1 MDEDFGD
8 RQDSKM
14 DNVKYFRHSFLRYI
28 TYETKS
34 PKLTI

>member
-1 MDEDFGD
+1 MDKDFGV
-8 RQDSKM
+8 RQGSKM
-14 DNVKYFRHSFLRYI
+14 DNVKYFRLSFLRYI

>member
-8 RQDSKM
+8 HQGSKM
-14 DNVKYFRHSFLRYI
+14 DNVKYFCLSFLRYI

>member
-8 RQDSKM
+8 HQGSKM
-14 DNVKYFRHSFLRYI
+14 DNVKYFRLSFLRYI
-28 TYETKS
+28 TYKTKS